1 MPIVECNDFEQVI
14 VGCKDMHL
22 QIIYKIIFPV
32 KKQLYTLFHLEMHL
46 PFSMNVQVYLFKV
59 IISIF
64 MIYFLNFLE
73 F

>member
-1 MPIVECNDFEQVI
+1 MPIAECNDFEQVI

-46 PFSMNVQVYLFKV
+46 PFSMECTSLLVQGNHQYIYDLF
-59 IISIF
+59 S
-64 MIYFLNFLE
+64 
-73 F
+73 